1 MMGDPPRLR
10 TGASGLEAALLRS
23 SRDLEPP
30 PAAEEEVWRRV
41 QMMTAAG
48 VVAGSTGLA
57 ASTAAAGSKVAAKTL
72 WLSLLKWGAVVAVA
86 VPAAGV
92 ATRWAVHREAH
103 SSAALVGATFVAQ
116 RVGTSEARPEVASP
130 PGIDAQAAV
139 AATPIVKAGP
149 SAPVRSR
156 GAAFV
161 ATNGAKDGRSAL
173 DRESLALGL
182 ARAKFA
188 SGDPRGAL
196 AEVSRL
202 GVEFPHGGLIQE
214 REVLAIDCLKALGDA
229 EGTRSR
235 ASVFVDR
242 FPQSPYLTHVR
253 PLALP

>member
-10 TGASGLEAALLRS
+10 SGASGLEAALLRS

-30 PAAEEEVWRRV
+30 PTAEDEVWRRV

-57 ASTAAAGSKVAAKTL
+57 ASAAVAGSKVAAKTL
-72 WLSLLKWGAVVAVA
+72 WLSVLKWGAIVAIA

-92 ATRWAVHREAH
+92 ATRWAIHHEAHPAVTLEAARAGAQLVATSVARREA
-103 SSAALVGATFVAQ
+103 V
-116 RVGTSEARPEVASP
+116 P
-130 PGIDAQAAV
+130 PPAMDAQGAV
-139 AATPIVKAGP
+139 AATPIVTTEP
-149 SAPVRSR
+149 SSAPRSH
-156 GAAFV
+156 GAVVV
-161 ATNGAKDGRSAL
+161 ATRGVKDGRSAL
-173 DRESLALGL
+173 DRESLALGM
-182 ARAKFA
+182 ARGKFA

-202 GVEFPHGGLIQE
+202 GVEFPRGGLVQE

-235 ASVFVDR
+235 ASAFVDR
-242 FPQSPYLTHVR
+242 FPQSPYLAHVR
-253 PLALP
+253 LLALP